1 MSDEKQETYADISAE
16 LRDLSRSEKLSIGA
30 KYCEPQPMV
39 GGKPIGIYFAELADR
54 IEAAIERDRTSR
66 RSIKIPIEIKPTLES
81 HRALATWILLAEWLI
96 KNAGKDALGQ
106 GIAEIVPQL
115 RARIDE
121 SRAVLAKPLRNCNR
135 FHDWDSAEA
144 EYQKLVEEG
153 KVEDGT
159 WCEWLFAPATEGG
172 AR

>member
-1 MSDEKQETYADISAE
+1 MNQQVHWRCQVNEETIDDIVAEMRSYPTGLRLDECQEF
-16 LRDLSRSEKLSIGA
+16 
-30 KYCEPQPMV
+30 C
-39 GGKPIGIYFAELADR
+39 DR

-66 RSIKIPIEIKPTLES
+66 RSIKIPIEIKPTSES

-96 KNAGKDALGQ
+96 KNAGRDALGQ

-135 FHDWDSAEA
+135 YHDWDSAEA
-144 EYQKLVEEG
+144 EYQKLGEEG

>member
-1 MSDEKQETYADISAE
+1 MPKHDEAVAE
-16 LRDLSRSEKLSIGA
+16 VLAEMRARSFKVHQTLLDDLA
-30 KYCEPQPMV
+30 
-39 GGKPIGIYFAELADR
+39 R

-66 RSIKIPIEIKPTLES
+66 RSIKIPIEIKPTSES

-121 SRAVLAKPLRNCNR
+121 SRAVLAKPLRNGNR

-159 WCEWLFAPATEGG
+159 WCEWLFASAAEGG
-172 AR
+172 GDGN